1 MLVSVRREPLLTEL
15 THPVALAVPIY
26 RYRHD
31 LRDNAGPL
39 LLNMTVL
46 AACAL
51 FVWPVIGAAL
61 GLPTDQ
67 ALAFVGR
74 FMSAPLAIELEEG
87 VNGNVSLTVVLVC
100 VPRAAR
106 MA

>member
-1 MLVSVRREPLLTEL
+1 M
-15 THPVALAVPIY
+15 PIY

-51 FVWPVIGAAL
+51 LVWPVLAAAL

-67 ALAFVGR
+67 ALAFAGR

-87 VNGNVSLTVVLVC
+87 LNGNVSLTVVLVITTGIVHVLLAPWAYRLLR
-100 VPRAAR
+100 VPRDDFER
-106 MA
+106 VD

>member
-1 MLVSVRREPLLTEL
+1 MLESVRGQCADCTDSA
-15 THPVALAVPIY
+15 VALAVPIY

-46 AACAL
+46 SACAL
-51 FVWPVIGAAL
+51 FVWPVLGAAL

-67 ALAFVGR
+67 ALAFAGR

-87 VNGNVSLTVVLVC
+87 LNGNVSLTVVLVC
-100 VPRAAR
+100 VMRAR
-106 MA
+106 CRR